1 MSNYKTVNTPMA
13 IGCEVY
19 LVPNIGVAT
28 KHDVKLYQSML
39 GLSNYALV

>member
-1 MSNYKTVNTPMA
+1 MANSKTIPTLMA

-28 KHDVKLYQSML
+28 KHDIKLY
-39 GLSNYALV
+39 

>member
-1 MSNYKTVNTPMA
+1 MSNCKTINTPMA
-13 IGCEVY
+13 IGYEVH

-28 KHDVKLYQSML
+28 KHNIKLYQSML